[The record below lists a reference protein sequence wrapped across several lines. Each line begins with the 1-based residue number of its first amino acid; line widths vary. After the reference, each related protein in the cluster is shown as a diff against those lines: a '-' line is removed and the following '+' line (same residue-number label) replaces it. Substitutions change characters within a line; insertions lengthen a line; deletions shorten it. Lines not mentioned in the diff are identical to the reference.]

1 VHVEPLRLAPDDGVA
16 IVFGVENCGRVAIVL
31 PACEATPRRPASDAP
46 TWTPAASADR
56 IAWTDTGLFV
66 GGEPV
71 GEALAVGDPLGV
83 VLDEV
88 PEVGDGLA
96 DDELLGGGLGD
107 WLGLALA
114 DPAGAVEL
122 ARQVGDA

>member
-1 VHVEPLRLAPDDGVA
+1 MVAGPDGEMVGLAD
-16 IVFGVENCGRVAIVL
+16 
-31 PACEATPRRPASDAP
+31 
-46 TWTPAASADR
+46 
-56 IAWTDTGLFV
+56 
-66 GGEPV
+66 PV
-71 GEALAVGDPLGV
+71 GA

-88 PEVGDGLA
+88 LGGGDGLD

-107 WLGLALA
+107 WLGLLLA